1 MNAKMMAFAT
11 TAVAVIAGIY
21 VYNEFIVKTEDES
34 VEFSGRRRRR

>member
-21 VYNEFIVKTEDES
+21 VYNEFIVKKDDDAAA
-34 VEFSGRRRRR
+34 FGGRRRR

>member
-21 VYNEFIVKTEDES
+21 VYNEFIVKKDDT
-34 VEFSGRRRRR
+34 VEFGGRRRR